1 MFRLVCALVLVMALS
16 GCAGFVSL
24 DSRSSNTSSLVDY
37 LFPHDAEP
45 VPMQQSLP
53 RVELP
58 AAVGIAFVP
67 SRRTP
72 DALSAAEQAR
82 LLEGVRQAFIAQA
95 FVDRIEIIPQ
105 AHLRPGGSFAD
116 LERVAALHGVDIVAL
131 VSFDQLR
138 QTSESARSLLYWTV
152 IGAYTVAASRNEM
165 VTFVD
170 TSVIHV
176 PSRNLLLRAAGQDR
190 RAARSTL
197 VNVGR
202 VQSELSLEGFEAA
215 TVHMTDQLDRAIR
228 DFDRRVRREARA
240 QLIDRR
246 SGENWHDSPGGAG
259 GFGLFGLMLLG
270 LLLTARR
277 CSRQKPGWART
288 SP

>member
-1 MFRLVCALVLVMALS
+1 MPRFVSAVLLIISLS
-16 GCAGFVSL
+16 GCAGMVSL
-24 DSRSSNTSSLVDY
+24 DSRSSNTSSLMDY
-37 LFPHDAEP
+37 LFPHAAEP
-45 VPMQQSLP
+45 AALQQSLP

-67 SRRTP
+67 SRNMP
-72 DALSAAEQAR
+72 LALSAAEQAR
-82 LLEGVRQAFIAQA
+82 LLDGVREAFIAQA

-105 AHLRPGGSFAD
+105 AHLRPGGGFAD
-116 LERVAALHGVDIVAL
+116 LELVAALHGVDIVAL

-138 QTSESARSLLYWTV
+138 QTSETARSMLYWTV
-152 IGAYTVAASRNEM
+152 IGAYTVSASRNEM
-165 VTFVD
+165 ITFVD

-190 RAARSTL
+190 RAHRSTL

-215 TVHMTDQLDRAIR
+215 TVNMTDQLDRAVQ

-259 GFGLFGLMLLG
+259 AFGLGSLVILG
-270 LLLTARR
+270 LLLSWPLLRGR
-277 CSRQKPGWART
+277 NPRHG
-288 SP
+288 

>member
-1 MFRLVCALVLVMALS
+1 MLRYCLAVLLVLALS
-16 GCAGFVSL
+16 GCAGMVAM
-24 DSRSSNTSSLVDY
+24 DSRSSSASSLVEY
-37 LFPHDAEP
+37 LFPNEAKPEP
-45 VPMQQSLP
+45 IRQSLP

-67 SRRTP
+67 SRRMP
-72 DALSAAEQAR
+72 DALSAAEQER
-82 LLEGVRQAFIAQA
+82 LLESVRRAFLTQT

-105 AHLRPGGSFAD
+105 THLRPGGGFAD
-116 LERVAALHGVDIVAL
+116 LDLVAALHGVEVIAL

-138 QTSESARSLLYWTV
+138 QTSESARSLLYWTI
-152 IGAYTVAASRNEM
+152 IGAYTVSASRNEM
-165 VTFVD
+165 VTLVD

-190 RAARSTL
+190 RDSRSTL

-202 VQSELSLEGFEAA
+202 VQSQLSLEGFESA
-215 TVHMTDQLDRAIR
+215 TADMSDQLDLAIR

-240 QLIDRR
+240 QLVDRR

-259 GFGLFGLMLLG
+259 AFGFGS
-270 LLLTARR
+270 LLLLSLLLAAQLGVGRR
-277 CSRQKPGWART
+277 QAGP
-288 SP
+288 